1 MSKQVGMNKYIG
13 KYRVRQQHDVND
25 EWTSNEEDTFVLC
38 RGNIQLYRWNDNTLA
53 IYFPIGK
60 MQTANTIFKSHIQYL
75 DADYKR
81 SVKQSLKDNDLNS
94 IGGLALEHIMLIE
107 EKHLDKF
114 EKTIFP
120 QTSNRKL
127 KPTSKKNLPNYNGY
141 KIKNVKKHES
151 LKKRIG
157 DYVEDKTGKRISPHI
172 YTKIHKQIAE
182 HLKYDIYKV
191 MEDEE
196 LNFME
201 ALDFK
206 DDLNRAIIIL
216 NKHIVGVKK

>member
-13 KYRVRQQHDVND
+13 KYRVRQQYDVNN

-38 RGNIQLYRWNDNTLA
+38 RGDVQLYRWNDNTLA
-53 IYFPIGK
+53 IYFPEGK
-60 MQTANTIFKSHIQYL
+60 TQTANKIFKSHIQYL

-81 SVKQSLKDNDLNS
+81 SVKQSLKDNGLTS
-94 IGGLALEHIMLIE
+94 IGGLAYEHIMLIE

-120 QTSNRKL
+120 QTINKKL
-127 KPTSKKNLPNYNGY
+127 KPMSKKNLPNYNGY
-141 KIKNVKKHES
+141 EIQNIKKHES

-157 DYVEDKTGKRISPHI
+157 DYVEEKTGKRLSPHT
-172 YTKIHKQIAE
+172 YTKIYEQIAK
-182 HLKYDIYKV
+182 HLKYDIFQV

-206 DDLNRAIIIL
+206 GDLNKAIIIL
-216 NKHIVGVKK
+216 NKHIVGK